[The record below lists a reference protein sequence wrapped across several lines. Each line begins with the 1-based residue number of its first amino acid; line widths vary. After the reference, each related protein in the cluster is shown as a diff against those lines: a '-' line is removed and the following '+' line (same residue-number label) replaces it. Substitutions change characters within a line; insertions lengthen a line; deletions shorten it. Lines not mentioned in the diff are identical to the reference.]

1 MASLRN
7 TTITLLRLNGHHNIA
22 AALRHHAR
30 DTNRPINLL
39 LTA

>member
-7 TTITLLRLNGHHNIA
+7 TTINILRLEGWTNIA

-30 DTNRPINLL
+30 DPQRPTDLVL
-39 LTA
+39 VS